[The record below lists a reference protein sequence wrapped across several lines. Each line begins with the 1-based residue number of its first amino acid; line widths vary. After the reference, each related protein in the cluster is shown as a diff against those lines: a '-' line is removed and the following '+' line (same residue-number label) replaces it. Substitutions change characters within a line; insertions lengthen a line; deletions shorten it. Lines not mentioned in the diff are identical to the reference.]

1 MPELLFANETRQ
13 KRADAVENYALLLD
27 TAKRLFD
34 EQGVEHVSMSAIAE
48 AAGVGKGTLYRHF
61 PNKVALT
68 QALLD
73 AEQRDLQARTFAYL
87 LAQPGDPA
95 QQLRWFIGEAFA
107 FVSRNLSQMYVDD
120 PLVACSLLD
129 HPAHLWWRL
138 TIRGLLARIHP
149 GTDVDYAA
157 DVLYVMLDARTIAFQ
172 RNALGY
178 DIDRIV
184 SGLLATVDRFT
195 HS

>member
-1 MPELLFANETRQ
+1 MPDLLFANEIRQ
-13 KRADAVENYALLLD
+13 KRADAVENYALLLE

-73 AEQRDLQARTFAYL
+73 ADQRDLQARTFAYL
-87 LAQPGDPA
+87 AQPGDPV
-95 QQLRWFIGEAFA
+95 QHLRWFMGEAFA
-107 FVSRNLSQMYVDD
+107 FVSRNLTHMYSEN
-120 PLVACSLLD
+120 PQVAWSLLD

-178 DIDRIV
+178 DVDRMV
-184 SGLLATVDRFT
+184 SGLLATVDRFV
-195 HS
+195 SR